1 MINREPR
8 RAVMRR
14 REFIKLL
21 GGAAATWPLAARAQQ
36 AIPVIGFLNGGS
48 PDAFARFA
56 AAFRQGLSE
65 TGFIEHQNVV
75 IEYRWAESRYDRF
88 PELIADLVQRQVIV
102 IAATTTP
109 AAVAARAAATTIPI
123 VFEVAGDPITLGLVA
138 SLNRPGHNI
147 TGVTQLSSELIS
159 SEWVYCTICYLQ

>member
-1 MINREPR
+1 
-8 RAVMRR
+8 VRR
-14 REFIKLL
+14 RDFIKVIAGSTAVL
-21 GGAAATWPLAARAQQ
+21 PLAVRAQQ
-36 AIPVIGFLNGGS
+36 PAMPVIGFLNGGS

-109 AAVAARAAATTIPI
+109 AAVAARAAANHS
-123 VFEVAGDPITLGLVA
+123 DRL
-138 SLNRPGHNI
+138 
-147 TGVTQLSSELIS
+147 
-159 SEWVYCTICYLQ
+159 